1 MRYFISSNFEN
12 LSMNWQTYVFHWEQ
26 LNFEP
31 IMNYVHTAE
40 RFVLVKALNKNI
52 DYLLYYPSRQQ
63 VK

>member
-1 MRYFISSNFEN
+1 
-12 LSMNWQTYVFHWEQ
+12 MNWQTYVFHWEQ

-40 RFVLVKALNKNI
+40 LFVLVKALNKNI